1 MNSENMMP
9 FIEKGE
15 GFPVLLG
22 HSYLFDREMWS
33 PQIDVLA
40 KHYRVIAPNVWGHGD
55 APPLPSTVSNLQ
67 DLARDNLKL
76 MDSLGIDKFAVV
88 GLSVGGMWGAELAAL
103 APERVSALVLMDTYL
118 GSETPEEKQKYFQ
131 MLDAVGAVGAIAS
144 PLLEYVVAQFYSQ
157 HASQEDVSKLKQS
170 LSSLPAAT
178 LRESIVPVGKMI
190 FGRPDRMDIL
200 DKIICPC
207 HVATGESDLPRPV
220 KEGQEM
226 AQRLGCEFTAIPQAG
241 HISNRENPDVV
252 NAMLL
257 SLLAKHLPVS

>member
-1 MNSENMMP
+1 MNSENVMP

-22 HSYLFDREMWS
+22 HSYLFDRDMWS

-40 KHYRVIAPNVWGHGD
+40 KRYRVIAPNLWGHGD
-55 APPLPSTVSNLQ
+55 ASALPSTVGNLQ

-88 GLSVGGMWGAELAAL
+88 GLSVGGMWGAELAAI

-118 GSETPEEKQKYFQ
+118 GSETAEEKQKYFQ
-131 MLDAVGAVGAIAS
+131 MLDAVGAAGAIVS

-157 HASQEDVSKLKQS
+157 YASQEDIGKLKQS
-170 LSSLPAAT
+170 LSALPATT

-190 FGRPDRMDIL
+190 FGRPDRMAIL
-200 DKIICPC
+200 DSITCPC
-207 HVATGESDLPRPV
+207 HVATGELDLPRPPR
-220 KEGQEM
+220 EGQEM

-241 HISNRENPDVV
+241 HISNREKPDVV

-257 SLLAKHLPVS
+257 NFLAKHLPAN

>member
-1 MNSENMMP
+1 MNSENVMP

-33 PQIDVLA
+33 PQLDALA
-40 KHYRVIAPNVWGHGD
+40 KHYRVIAPDLWGHGD
-55 APPLPSTVSNLQ
+55 APALPSRVRNLQ
-67 DLARDNLKL
+67 DLALDNLQL

-88 GLSVGGMWGAELAAL
+88 GLSVGGMWGAELAAI
-103 APERVSALVLMDTYL
+103 APERVSALMLMDTYL
-118 GSETPEEKQKYFQ
+118 GSETPEEQQKYFQ
-131 MLDAVGAVGAIAS
+131 MLDAVGAAGAIVS
-144 PLLEYVVAQFYSQ
+144 PLLDYIVSQFYSP
-157 HASQEDVSKLKQS
+157 HASREDVASLTQS
-170 LSSLPAAT
+170 LSSLSAT
-178 LRESIVPVGKMI
+178 RLRESIVPIGKMI

-220 KEGQEM
+220 KEGQAM
-226 AQRLGCEFTAIPQAG
+226 AQRLGCEFTTIPQAG

-252 NAMLL
+252 NDMLL
-257 SLLAKHLPVS
+257 AFLEKHLPVN

>member
-1 MNSENMMP
+1 MNSENGMP

-22 HSYLFDREMWS
+22 HSYLFDRTMWS
-33 PQIDVLA
+33 PQIDILA
-40 KHYRVIAPNVWGHGD
+40 EHYRVIVPDLWGHGD
-55 APPLPSTVSNLQ
+55 APALPPAVGNLQ
-67 DLARDNLKL
+67 DLAKDHLKL

-103 APERVSALVLMDTYL
+103 APERVSALMLLDTYL
-118 GSETPEEKQKYFQ
+118 GSETPEEQQKYFQ
-131 MLDAVGAVGAIAS
+131 MLNAVDSVGAISS
-144 PLLEYVVAQFYSQ
+144 PLLEYIVSQFYSKNAAQ
-157 HASQEDVSKLKQS
+157 ADIARLTES
-170 LSSLPAAT
+170 LSSLSAAT

-200 DKIICPC
+200 DSITCPC

-226 AQRLGCEFTAIPQAG
+226 AQRHGCEFTAIPLAG
-241 HISNRENPDVV
+241 HISNRENPDFVSD
-252 NAMLL
+252 MILHFL
-257 SLLAKHLPVS
+257 EKHLPVN